1 MRDYLMLIDGE
12 MTAGDGN
19 TWIESHNPA
28 TLAPLGRVPDAS
40 ASDVDRAVQAAA
52 EAQLDWARLSVWE
65 RAGVLRRLAGGIR
78 DR

>member
-12 MTAGDGN
+12 MTAGDCS

-40 ASDVDRAVQAAA
+40 ASDVDRAVQVAA

-65 RAGVLRRLAGGIR
+65 RAGVL
-78 DR
+78 DRKSVV